1 MERTLCKVI
10 ILFFIISFNTMAQDN
25 EKILDYFLSDKMN
38 EWKVLIDNMEN
49 SNQLT
54 LEKRLEL
61 VNYQYGY
68 IAWCVGKEKYS
79 NAKKYISKAEQHL
92 DELEKNNYAKSWV
105 YSYRSAFMGFKIAMS
120 QWLAP
125 FLGPKSIEYAENARK
140 IDPNNWFAFVQLAN
154 IKFYTPSIVGGSKK
168 EALNYY
174 LKAKNLFESNDK
186 NYQKNWNYLNLLV
199 SIANAYIELGNYNTA
214 KQYYEMALNTYPNF
228 HWIKNEL
235 YPDLLK
241 KIKDKNEK

>member
-1 MERTLCKVI
+1 MERTLRKVI
-10 ILFFIISFNTMAQDN
+10 FFLIITNFNIMAQDN

-38 EWKVLIDNMEN
+38 EWKLLIDDLEN
-49 SNQLT
+49 SNQLP

-68 IAWCVGKEKYS
+68 IAWCVGKEKYRDA
-79 NAKKYISKAEQHL
+79 NKYISKAERHL
-92 DELEKNNYAKSWV
+92 DELEKNNYAKSWI
-105 YSYRSAFMGFKIAMS
+105 YSYRSAFNGFKIAM
-120 QWLAP
+120 LRLKAP
-125 FLGPKSIEYAENARK
+125 FLGPKSIDFAETALK
-140 IDPNNWFAFVQLAN
+140 IDPKNWFVYVQLAN

-168 EALNYY
+168 EALNLY
-174 LKAKNLFESNDK
+174 LKAKSLFELNDK
-186 NYQKNWNYLNLLV
+186 NYANNWNYPNLLV
-199 SIANAYIELGNYNTA
+199 SIANAYIELEKFEDAKKYYN
-214 KQYYEMALNTYPNF
+214 KALELYPNF